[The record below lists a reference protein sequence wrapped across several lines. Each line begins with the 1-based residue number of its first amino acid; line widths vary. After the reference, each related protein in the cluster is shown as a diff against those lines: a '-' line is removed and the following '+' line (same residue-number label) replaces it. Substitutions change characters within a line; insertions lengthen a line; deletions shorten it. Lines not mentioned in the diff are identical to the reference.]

1 MSKRNSHQPL
11 LYRGPAK
18 GIPTR
23 TLRRKLTDIV
33 SERLQFWMTA
43 LYVLGLV
50 IVCLDVFYWRS

>member
-1 MSKRNSHQPL
+1 MSKRNSHQP

-23 TLRRKLTDIV
+23 TWRMKLTDSV
-33 SERLQFWMTA
+33 SGRLKFWLTA

-50 IVCLDVFYWRS
+50 VVFYDVFIWRP